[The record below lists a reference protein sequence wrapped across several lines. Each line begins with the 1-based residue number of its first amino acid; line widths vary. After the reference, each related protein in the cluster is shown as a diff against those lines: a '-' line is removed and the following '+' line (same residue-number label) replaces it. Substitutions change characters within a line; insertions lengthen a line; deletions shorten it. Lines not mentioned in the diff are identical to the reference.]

1 MGFVLDIIS
10 YVGMTISILVTLY
23 IIFVAIWGERI
34 RHMRNRRNRR
44 NRSNRISPEMFNVL
58 ATLIQERNAEMVRRK
73 EIELTEIRN
82 KYKHTVIV
90 VNPDEKIQIGTI

>member
-10 YVGMTISILVTLY
+10 YVGLSISILVTIF
-23 IIFVAIWGERI
+23 IIYSAVWGER
-34 RHMRNRRNRR
+34 RRRWARR

-82 KYKHTVIV
+82 KYKDTVIV

>member
-1 MGFVLDIIS
+1 
-10 YVGMTISILVTLY
+10 
-23 IIFVAIWGERI
+23 
-34 RHMRNRRNRR
+34 
-44 NRSNRISPEMFNVL
+44 MFNVL

-82 KYKHTVIV
+82 KYKDTVIV